1 MREDWPGQYQGR
13 IWFCNGR
20 TSFYEA
26 ARAFES
32 KAEWLLQKA
41 GPDPFES
48 YESRAVYA
56 QRAARWLRAAGRAYQ
71 LDLKLKGRL

>member
-13 IWFCNGR
+13 IWFSGGR
-20 TSFYEA
+20 TAFLAA
-26 ARAFES
+26 ARALNA
-32 KAEWLLQKA
+32 KAEWLLKKA

-56 QRAARWLRAAGRAYQ
+56 QRAARWLRAAGKAYEM
-71 LDLKLKGRL
+71 DLKGRR